1 MNQGSGAGDQ
11 GSGGTAGRGQE
22 HGRGAPL
29 TSGLWPPTP
38 RLGVIGTPVWDRLWR
53 WEGDRL
59 AAEPVEGW
67 GGITYSLAA
76 LAAEVLPPWR
86 VVPLL
91 KLGADRADEAMHF
104 LSTLPLELGAGVRVV
119 DEPMN
124 FVELRYQDAARRV
137 ERLSGGVSPWS
148 WDELEPLLAGLDALY
163 INFVSGYEMELPTL
177 ERLRAAF
184 PGPIYADLH
193 SLLLGREVDGTRVP
207 QPLAEWRRWVSCLD
221 VVQLNEDEILAL
233 TGQELSMAATVGE
246 ILAAGPGVVLVTR
259 GAEGA
264 SFAAL
269 PAGARTQLFDVPL
282 PGGPEFGDPTGC
294 GDVWGA
300 TCCARM
306 LADASIEVAI
316 EEAHRAARRKL
327 SHAGGAEGLSAW
339 LRG

>member
-1 MNQGSGAGDQ
+1 MK
-11 GSGGTAGRGQE
+11 
-22 HGRGAPL
+22 
-29 TSGLWPPTP
+29 
-38 RLGVIGTPVWDRLWR
+38 RLGVIGTPVWDRLWA
-53 WEGDRL
+53 WAGDRL

-76 LAAEVLPPWR
+76 LAAEALPPWR
-86 VVPLL
+86 VAPLL
-91 KLGADRADEAMHF
+91 KLGADRADEAMRF

-148 WDELEPLLAGLDALY
+148 WAELEPLLSGLDALY

-193 SLLLGREVDGTRVP
+193 SLLLGREPDGTRVP
-207 QPLAEWRRWVSCLD
+207 RLLAEWRRWVRCLD
-221 VVQLNEDEILAL
+221 VVQLNQDELLAL
-233 TGQELSMAATVGE
+233 TGEDLPMAAVAGE
-246 ILAAGPGVVLVTR
+246 ILMEGPGVVLVTR

-264 SFAAL
+264 SFATLA
-269 PAGARTQLFDVPL
+269 AGARTALFEVPL
-282 PGGPEFGDPTGC
+282 PGGAAAGDPTGC

-300 TCCARM
+300 VCCARM

-327 SHAGGAEGLSAW
+327 SHTGGAEGLYEW
-339 LRG
+339 LIANAECGFRIAD

>member
-1 MNQGSGAGDQ
+1 M
-11 GSGGTAGRGQE
+11 E
-22 HGRGAPL
+22 K
-29 TSGLWPPTP
+29 

-53 WEGDRL
+53 WEDGRL
-59 AAEPVEGW
+59 ADEPVEGW

-91 KLGADRADEAMHF
+91 KLGADRAEEAMRF
-104 LSTLPLELGAGVRVV
+104 LEPLPLELGAGVRVV

-137 ERLSGGVSPWS
+137 ERLTGGISPWK
-148 WDELEPLLAGLDALY
+148 WAELEPLLAGLDALY

-184 PGPIYADLH
+184 SGPIYADLH
-193 SLLLGREVDGTRVP
+193 SLLLGREPDGTRVSR
-207 QPLAEWRRWVSCLD
+207 PLPEWRRWVRCFD
-221 VVQLNEDEILAL
+221 VVQLNEDELLAL
-233 TGQELSMAATVGE
+233 TGEALPIPAAVGE
-246 ILAAGPGVVLVTR
+246 ILADDGPGVVLVTR

-264 SFAAL
+264 SFATTPSGRGVGTA
-269 PAGARTQLFDVPL
+269 LFDVPL
-282 PGGPEFGDPTGC
+282 PQGPASGDPTGC

-300 TCCARM
+300 TCCARL

-327 SHAGGAEGLSAW
+327 AHTGGAEGLYEWLAGRPIPPPSA
-339 LRG
+339 RG